1 MFHQPQYFRHYSV
14 TQRIAPQAQ
23 SRRRKF
29 MGDAQKDFSSPF
41 AHSLQIFRNGARKS
55 GRCVAEKEE
64 EEGAGIYT
72 ISHI

>member
-1 MFHQPQYFRHYSV
+1 
-14 TQRIAPQAQ
+14 
-23 SRRRKF
+23 

-64 EEGAGIYT
+64 EEGGGIYT